1 MKTIEYIKTW
11 LKENLSDKR
20 LHHSLGCAQSAQK
33 LAKLYNLDED
43 KAYLAGLVHDCAKNF
58 DDSYLLNL
66 IKNEIKTGFDPS
78 ELKNPKT
85 YHAIVGAY
93 LIQKEFEIEDIE
105 IISAVRNHTIGK
117 VQMSTFEKIIFLAD
131 KIEPN
136 TRDEK
141 YTKKLWKLIEKNKG
155 IIGLDLALL
164 KCFCETIKKLVS
176 KRYYICSNTIDVYN
190 ELQQHVGE
198 LLEEDKV

>member
-1 MKTIEYIKTW
+1 LKEIDYIKAW
-11 LKENLSDKR
+11 LEEKLSSKR
-20 LHHSLGCAQSAQK
+20 FHHSQGCAETAQA
-33 LAKLYNLDED
+33 LAKLFNQDEQ

-58 DDSYLLNL
+58 DDGYLLDL
-66 IKNEIKTGFDPS
+66 IKNEIKEGFDPS

-93 LIQKEFEIEDIE
+93 LIQKEFEITDEE

-117 VQMSTFEKIIFLAD
+117 TNMSIFEKIIFLAD

-136 TRDEK
+136 TRDLK
-141 YTKKLWKLIEKNKG
+141 YTKRIWKLIEKNKG
-155 IIGLDLALL
+155 AIGLDLALL

-176 KRYYICSNTIDVYN
+176 KRYYICTNTIDVYN
-190 ELQQHVGE
+190 ELQQSVGE